1 MRLRFRDDPATA
13 AGSTPAATAS
23 QAAAHADARLL
34 ELARCA
40 LGAAVTALESQPAG
54 LADAVA
60 AQRLARVGP
69 NATTSAAPQGI
80 VLQLLRR
87 LGNPL
92 NLLLIVLA
100 ALSFFTGNRQS
111 ALLIGLMVTL
121 SVTLA
126 FVQERRSSRA
136 AAQLKAMVRTNA
148 TVLRGGVARDLPIEQ
163 LVPGDVIHL
172 CVGDIVPADVRVM
185 TAKDLFVNQSSLTG
199 EAIPVEKS
207 AAAAPAAGTAL
218 ELPNVCFMGTD
229 VTSGTATAL
238 VVNTGA
244 SAVFGGIA
252 QAVGAAATL
261 TDFDRGITRFTW
273 MMIRFIGVMVPLVFL
288 INGLTKGSWMEAL
301 LFATA
306 VGVGL
311 TPEMLPMLVTVNLAK
326 GAIAMARRQVIVKHL
341 NAIQNFGAM
350 DVLCTDKTGTL
361 TQNTVILERYEDL
374 DGQPSDKVLDYAYLN
389 SFYQSGLRN
398 LLDDAVLRYSDVHAR
413 VHAIGEF
420 SKVDEIP
427 FDFVRR
433 RMSVVLDG
441 PDGRVLIC
449 KGAVEE
455 VFSACA
461 TGESAAGSFALD
473 AGHLATLQAQ
483 TLRLN
488 EDGFRVIAIACKH
501 LGADAG
507 AATTLDESG
516 LTLLGYVAFLDPPKE
531 SAQDAL
537 RALASH
543 GLNVKILT
551 GDNAVVTRRICA
563 QVGLQVE
570 RIVLGQELEGLDTAA
585 VGALAQAHQ
594 VFAKL
599 SPAQKARVIEALRAK
614 GHVVGYLGDGIN
626 DAPALKAADVGIS
639 VDTAVDIAKE
649 SADIILLDKN
659 LNVLDE
665 GVMEGRRVFANL
677 LKYIRM
683 GASSNFGNTFSVL
696 GASAWLPFLPLAPIQ
711 ILVNNLLYDL
721 SQTAIPTDN
730 VDMQTLQRP
739 RRWDIR
745 SIARFMIILG
755 PISSIFDYATFALM
769 VFFFHAGTVDQAPL
783 FQTGWL
789 VESLLSQTLVVHVIR
804 TARLPWIES
813 RASTTLTMTT
823 VALCCVAVA
832 LPYSPF
838 AADMGLVPLPLIFWP
853 LIGVLL
859 LAYLGLAQVAKRWCY
874 RLTEGLTGVP

>member
-1 MRLRFRDDPATA
+1 MSTVATPPPV
-13 AGSTPAATAS
+13 PAAHPSKTPRADAKLLACARGDVAALLRGLES
-23 QAAAHADARLL
+23 QAA
-34 ELARCA
+34 
-40 LGAAVTALESQPAG
+40 G
-54 LADAVA
+54 LSEDVA
-60 AQRLARVGP
+60 ARRLATCGP
-69 NATTSAAPQGI
+69 NATASAATQG
-80 VLQLLRR
+80 VPLQVLRR
-87 LGNPL
+87 LANPL
-92 NLLLIVLA
+92 NLLLMALA
-100 ALSFFTGNRQS
+100 ALSFGTGNRES
-111 ALLIGLMVTL
+111 AILIALMVVM

-126 FVQERRSSRA
+126 FVQERRSNRA

-148 TVLRGGVARDLPIEQ
+148 TVMRGGVSREIPIEQ

-185 TAKDLFVNQSSLTG
+185 TAKDLFVNQSSMTG
-199 EAIPVEKS
+199 EAMPVEKS
-207 AAAAPAAGTAL
+207 AAAAAL
-218 ELPNVCFMGTD
+218 ETQALDLPNVCFMGTD
-229 VTSGTATAL
+229 VTSGTASAI

-252 QAVGAAATL
+252 EAVGATATV
-261 TDFDRGITRFTW
+261 TDFDRGISRFTW
-273 MMIRFIGVMVPLVFL
+273 LMIRFIAVMVPLVFV
-288 INGLTKGSWMEAL
+288 INGLTKGNWMEAL

-306 VGVGL
+306 VAVGL

-326 GAIAMARRQVIVKHL
+326 GAIAMSRRKVIVKHL

-350 DVLCTDKTGTL
+350 DILCTDKTGTL

-374 DGQPSDKVLDYAYLN
+374 DGQASDKVLAYAYLN
-389 SFYQSGLRN
+389 SFYQSGLKN
-398 LLDDAVLRYSDVHAR
+398 LLDDAVLRYADVHAR
-413 VHAIGEF
+413 VHAMGEYR
-420 SKVDEIP
+420 KIDEIP

-441 PDGRVLIC
+441 QDGRVLIC

-455 VFSACA
+455 VFAACR
-461 TGESAAGSFALD
+461 TGARGSETFPLD
-473 AGHLATLQAQ
+473 AGHLEALQAQ

-501 LGADAG
+501 LPADAG
-507 AATTLDESG
+507 AATTLDEAD

-531 SAQDAL
+531 TARAAL
-537 RALASH
+537 LALASH
-543 GLNVKILT
+543 GLSVKILT
-551 GDNAVVTRRICA
+551 GDNPVVTRRICT
-563 QVGLQVE
+563 QVGLAVD
-570 RIVLGQELEGLDTAA
+570 RVVLGQELDGLDLDA
-585 VGALAQAHQ
+585 VAALAQAHQ

-599 SPAQKARVIEALRAK
+599 TPAHKARVIDALRSK

-659 LNVLDE
+659 LNVLDD
-665 GVMEGRRVFANL
+665 GVLEGRRVFANL

-696 GASAWLPFLPLAPIQ
+696 GASAWLPFLPMAPIQ

-721 SQTAIPTDN
+721 SQTAIPTDC
-730 VDMQTLQRP
+730 VDAQILQHP

-745 SIARFMIILG
+745 SIARFMLVLG

-769 VFFFHAGTVDQAPL
+769 VFFFHANSIDHAAL

-804 TARLPWIES
+804 TSRLPWFQS
-813 RASTTLTMTT
+813 RASKTLTMTT
-823 VALCCVAVA
+823 FAICGVAVA
-832 LPYSPF
+832 LPYLPF
-838 AADMGLVPLPLIFWP
+838 AQGLGLVPLPLVFWP
-853 LIGVLL
+853 LIGAL
-859 LAYLGLAQVAKRWCY
+859 LAMYLGLAQIAKRWCY
-874 RLTEGLTGVP
+874 RATDAA